1 MNEIRNCFLAELW
14 NLENILITS
23 QGMRLVKTQAD
34 NEPNSG
40 NLLVFTG
47 FYKKGVALER
57 SNNSGIQETHER
69 ILSAQ
74 NIMWDQHHKSL
85 CKISSNVQLTKWG
98 PRKIFF
104 TLFYALI
111 SAYQC
116 FRLSVN
122 KNLKTI
128 VKNF

>member
-1 MNEIRNCFLAELW
+1 M
-14 NLENILITS
+14 LITS

-85 CKISSNVQLTKWG
+85 CEISSNVQLTK
-98 PRKIFF
+98 
-104 TLFYALI
+104 
-111 SAYQC
+111 
-116 FRLSVN
+116 
-122 KNLKTI
+122 
-128 VKNF
+128 